1 MTAWRALVAA
11 GLLVAACTAPAQT
24 RVELP
29 SLDRHDGVA
38 VNLLGHWF
46 AAAASEGARRPAVL
60 LLHGCGGA
68 YDGKGRLSTR
78 LRDYAALLNAQG
90 WHALVLDSLTPRGVN
105 ELCTQGNA
113 VRPITQQHRRLDALG
128 ALAWLA
134 ERPDVDAARLAAL
147 GWSHGGSAVL
157 AATNE
162 RQPDVAQSTARVRGA
177 VAFYPGCSAE
187 LKRGHQPVAPML
199 VLAGER
205 DDWTAAA
212 PCVELAARSQGL
224 MRTVIYPGA
233 FHGFDGTAAPRLRRD
248 VPGGVNPGQGV
259 TVGANP
265 AAREA
270 SQREMLSF
278 LRERLAP

>member
-1 MTAWRALVAA
+1 MTAWRALAAA

-29 SLDRHDGVA
+29 SLDRRDGAA
-38 VNLLGHWF
+38 VNLRGHWF
-46 AAAASEGARRPAVL
+46 AAAASEGAPRPAVL

-68 YDGKGRLSTR
+68 YDSKGALTSR
-78 LRDYAALLNAQG
+78 LREYAAIFNAEG

-105 ELCTQGNA
+105 ELCTQVNA

-134 ERPDVDAARLAAL
+134 ERPDVDAARLAIL

-162 RQPDVAQSTARVRGA
+162 RQRDVAQSTARVRGA

-187 LKRGHQPVAPML
+187 LKRGHKPAAPVL
-199 VLAGER
+199 VLVGER

-212 PCVELAARSQGL
+212 PCVELASRSQGL
-224 MRTVIYPGA
+224 MRTVVYPDA

-259 TVGANP
+259 TVGGNP
-265 AAREA
+265 AARDA
-270 SQREMLSF
+270 SQREMLGF

>member
-1 MTAWRALVAA
+1 MTAWRALAAA

-29 SLDRHDGVA
+29 SLDRRDGAA
-38 VNLLGHWF
+38 VNLRGHWF
-46 AAAASEGARRPAVL
+46 AAAASEGAPRPAVL

-68 YDGKGRLSTR
+68 YDSKGRLTTR
-78 LRDYAALLNAQG
+78 LRDYAAMLNAEG

-105 ELCTQGNA
+105 ELCTRQLGS
-113 VRPITQQHRRLDALG
+113 RPITQQHRRLDALG

-134 ERPDVDAARLAAL
+134 QHPGVDVARLSIV

-162 RQPDVAQSTARVRGA
+162 HQRDVAQAAVRPRAA
-177 VAFYPGCSAE
+177 VAFYPGCTAE
-187 LKRGHQPVAPML
+187 LGRGYKPVSPVL
-199 VLAGER
+199 VLVGER

-212 PCVELAARSQGL
+212 PCVDLAARSGGA
-224 MRTVIYPGA
+224 MRTVVYADA

-248 VPGGVNPGQGV
+248 VPGGVNPRQGV
-259 TVGANP
+259 TVGGNP
-265 AAREA
+265 AARDA
-270 SQREMLSF
+270 SQREMLGF